1 MRRPSSLRVA
11 FAFSLY
17 AMIRFLEKYSL
28 LCLLAV
34 LAACSDDT
42 VDNNGGQSEG
52 YSRIELVLSSDPESS
67 TRAPWNDVKDVNA
80 VAEELMRTALVV
92 MVKENANEAGQ
103 ALVER
108 IFPVLQENIGSETKW
123 YERYNVGTITIEN
136 GMYTFYSFGNINYG
150 VKEDAGKYTE
160 ATINGLTFTVGAPI
174 PTGLDDYTWTANYNA
189 VDITT
194 LSNGIPMTNKEQYQ
208 VNSSHS
214 ITLHLFRMLSK
225 ISFKFTNNTADAI
238 TVKKIELNQVTPN
251 GTDIY
256 LFPPKE
262 GENIVNRFPKPDFDN
277 TGMVAYEGT
286 ELNILSEES
295 ATKVAYL
302 NESTSRHP
310 TGQMPLTITLERKD
324 KAGSTTKVE
333 DVRYA
338 LMSLSGIPRNA
349 YVVVPVS
356 LTDYVLELKAFFYAP
371 IGGYPPYKIET
382 KDNEFYCTFSAGGDF
397 VLRPFVYKFED
408 SNDKE
413 KWFELTDA
421 TKVDGFSLTVSD
433 PNTIFSAQPALS
445 VGEILGT
452 LNGSEGTASVRLS
465 VCLKTEK
472 PEVIQEYNR
481 TIYIIVKK

>member
-11 FAFSLY
+11 FAFSPY
-17 AMIRFLEKYSL
+17 AMIRFLERYSL

-42 VDNNGGQSEG
+42 VDNEGGQPEG
-52 YSRIELVLSSDPESS
+52 YSCIELFLSSEPESS
-67 TRAPWNDVKDVNA
+67 TRVDANA
-80 VAEELMRTALVV
+80 MQEELMKTALVI
-92 MVKENANEAGQ
+92 MVNGDNK
-103 ALVER
+103 VER
-108 IFPVLQENIGSETKW
+108 IFPVAQNGTGW
-123 YERYNVGTITIEN
+123 HERYGVGTITIEN
-136 GMYTFYSFGNINYG
+136 GTYTFYSFGNIDYE
-150 VKEDAGKYTE
+150 VKDAVKYT
-160 ATINGLTFTVGAPI
+160 ATINDLTFTVGELI
-174 PTGLDDYTWTANYNA
+174 PDGLDDYTWTANYNA

-194 LSNGIPMTNKEQYQ
+194 LPNGIPMTNKEEYL
-208 VNSSHS
+208 VNSSRS

-225 ISFKFTNNTADAI
+225 ISFEFTNNTADAI
-238 TVKKIELNQVTPN
+238 TVKKIELSQVTPN

-262 GENIVNRFPKPDFDN
+262 GENIVNRFPTTDFKN
-277 TGMVAYEGT
+277 TSMVAYEGT
-286 ELNILSEES
+286 ELNIPSEES
-295 ATKVAYL
+295 ATKMAYL
-302 NESTSRHP
+302 NESTSQHP

-338 LMSLSGIPRNA
+338 LMSLSSIPRNA
-349 YVVVPVS
+349 YVVVPVT

-371 IGGYPPYKIET
+371 IGGYPPYKIDT
-382 KDNEFYCTFSAGGDF
+382 KDNEFYCTFSTGGDF
-397 VLRPFVYKFED
+397 ALRPFLYKFED
-408 SNDKE
+408 RNEKE

-433 PNTIFSAQPALS
+433 PNTIFSVQPSFSA
-445 VGEILGT
+445 GEIRGT

-465 VCLKTEK
+465 VRLKTENSK
-472 PEVIQEYNR
+472 VIQEYNR

>member
-1 MRRPSSLRVA
+1 
-11 FAFSLY
+11 
-17 AMIRFLEKYSL
+17 MIRFLEKYSL

-42 VDNNGGQSEG
+42 VDNEGGQPEG
-52 YSRIELVLSSDPESS
+52 YSRIELVLSSEPESS
-67 TRAPWNDVKDVNA
+67 TRAVEWKDANA
-80 VAEELMRTALVV
+80 VQEELMKTALVI

-108 IFPVLQENIGSETKW
+108 IFPVLQENTGSKFNW
-123 YERYNVGTITIEN
+123 YERYGVGTITIEN
-136 GMYTFYSFGNINYG
+136 GTYTFYSFGNIDYE
-150 VKEDAGKYTE
+150 VTEDSEGKYNI
-160 ATINGLTFTVGAPI
+160 ATINGLKFELTKPI
-174 PTGLDDYTWTANYNA
+174 PDGLDNYTWTANYNA
-189 VDITT
+189 VQIAS
-194 LSNGIPMTNKEQYQ
+194 LPNGIPMTNKEEYL
-208 VNSSHS
+208 VNSSRS

-225 ISFKFTNNTADAI
+225 ISFEFTNNTADAI
-238 TVKKIELNQVTPN
+238 TVKKIELKQVTPN

-262 GENIVNRFPKPDFDN
+262 GENIVNRFPTTFTN
-277 TGMVAYEGT
+277 SSLIVAEALEVGVPT
-286 ELNILSEES
+286 SDDQNPAVPKTI
-295 ATKVAYL
+295 YL
-302 NESTSRHP
+302 NESTSQHP

-324 KAGSTTKVE
+324 KAGSTTTVE

-371 IGGYPPYKIET
+371 IGGYPPYKIDT
-382 KDNEFYCTFSAGGDF
+382 KDNEYYCTFSTGGDF
-397 VLRPFVYKFED
+397 ALRPFLYKFED

-433 PNTIFSAQPALS
+433 PNTIFSVQPSFSA
-445 VGEILGT
+445 GEILGT

-465 VCLKTEK
+465 VRLKTEK

>member
-1 MRRPSSLRVA
+1 
-11 FAFSLY
+11 
-17 AMIRFLEKYSL
+17 MIRFLEKYSL

-42 VDNNGGQSEG
+42 VDNEGGQPEG
-52 YSRIELVLSSDPESS
+52 YSRIELFLSSEPESS
-67 TRAPWNDVKDVNA
+67 TRAPWNDVNA
-80 VAEELMRTALVV
+80 VAEELIKKALVI
-92 MVKENANEAGQ
+92 MVNGENK
-103 ALVER
+103 VER
-108 IFPVLQENIGSETKW
+108 IFPVAKDGTGWS
-123 YERYNVGTITIEN
+123 ERYGVGTITIEN
-136 GMYTFYSFGNINYG
+136 GTYTFYSFGNIDYKTG
-150 VKEDAGKYTE
+150 DTDGKCTE
-160 ATINGLTFTVGAPI
+160 AEINGLKFIVGNSI
-174 PTGLDDYTWTANYNA
+174 PDGLDDYTWTANYNA
-189 VDITT
+189 VQIAS
-194 LSNGIPMTNKEQYQ
+194 LPNGIPMTNKEEYL
-208 VNSSHS
+208 VNSSRS

-225 ISFKFTNNTADAI
+225 ISFEFTNNTADAI
-238 TVKKIELNQVTPN
+238 TVKKIELKQVTPN

-262 GENIVNRFPKPDFDN
+262 GENIVNRFPNPVFDN

-286 ELNILSEES
+286 ELNIPSKKS
-295 ATKVAYL
+295 ATKMAYL
-302 NESTSRHP
+302 NESTSQHP

-324 KAGSTTKVE
+324 KAGSTTTVE

-371 IGGYPPYKIET
+371 IGGYPPYKIDT
-382 KDNEFYCTFSAGGDF
+382 KDNEYYCTFSTGGDF
-397 VLRPFVYKFED
+397 ALRPFLYKFED
-408 SNDKE
+408 RNEKE

-433 PNTIFSAQPALS
+433 PNTIFSVQPSFSA
-445 VGEILGT
+445 GEIRGT

-465 VCLKTEK
+465 VRLKTENSK
-472 PEVIQEYNR
+472 VIQEYNR

>member
-1 MRRPSSLRVA
+1 
-11 FAFSLY
+11 
-17 AMIRFLEKYSL
+17 MIRFLEKYSL

-42 VDNNGGQSEG
+42 VDNEGGQPEG
-52 YSRIELVLSSDPESS
+52 YSRIELVLSSEPESS
-67 TRAPWNDVKDVNA
+67 TRAPWNDVNA
-80 VAEELMRTALVV
+80 VAEELIKKALVI
-92 MVKENANEAGQ
+92 MVNGENK
-103 ALVER
+103 VER
-108 IFPVLQENIGSETKW
+108 IFPVAKDGTGWS
-123 YERYNVGTITIEN
+123 ERYGVGTITIEN
-136 GMYTFYSFGNINYG
+136 GTYTFYSFGNINYTAS
-150 VKEDAGKYTE
+150 KNDEGKYNT
-160 ATINGLTFTVGAPI
+160 ATINDLTFKVGEDV

-194 LSNGIPMTNKEQYQ
+194 LSNGIPMTNKEEYL
-208 VNSSHS
+208 VNSSRS

-225 ISFKFTNNTADAI
+225 ISFEFTNNTADAI
-238 TVKKIELNQVTPN
+238 TVKKIELSQVTPN

-262 GENIVNRFPKPDFDN
+262 GENIVNRFPNPVFDN
-277 TGMVAYEGT
+277 TGMIAYDETKVT
-286 ELNILSEES
+286 EQEFLNIPSKKS
-295 ATKVAYL
+295 ATKMAYL
-302 NESTSRHP
+302 NESTSQHP

-324 KAGSTTKVE
+324 KAGSTTTVE

-371 IGGYPPYKIET
+371 IGGYPPYKIDT
-382 KDNEFYCTFSAGGDF
+382 KDNEFYCTFSTGGDF
-397 VLRPFVYKFED
+397 ALRPFLYKIED

-433 PNTIFSAQPALS
+433 PNTIFSVQPSFSA
-445 VGEILGT
+445 GEILGT

-465 VCLKTEK
+465 VRLKTEK